1 MGKNECNDFRLN
13 YRHNFKNVII
23 AEDSE
28 ELYNNLKNIN
38 KLKKFERP
46 DMFLINNDIIMGIEE
61 FEFTAYNTNRKG
73 NAVKRKIEENYKRNE
88 DIFLNNKSN
97 YIYDEQIIDD
107 KKSIEIYV
115 KNFKKVFDEHY
126 KNVDK
131 YLKNLSQSS
140 PKLQNTKIY
149 FLIIDTTVEVN
160 EINYENKNIVYNP
173 IMNKEILTFLKDKEK
188 INGIIFQCNNLEKIN
203 YYLLEFKKN
212 NLDELLKKSEKY
224 VGCELEQREVKMLNY
239 FGKEVI

>member
-1 MGKNECNDFRLN
+1 MGKNECNDFKLN
-13 YRHNFKNVII
+13 YTYNLKNIII

-46 DMFLINNDIIMGIEE
+46 DMFLIKNDIIMGIEA

-73 NAVKRKIEENYKRNE
+73 NTVKRKIEENYKRNE
-88 DIFLNNKSN
+88 DIFLNNKPN
-97 YIYDEQIIDD
+97 YIYDEKIIYD
-107 KKSIEIYV
+107 KKSIKIYV

-126 KNVDK
+126 RNVDE
-131 YLKNLSQSS
+131 YLKNLSQFL
-140 PKLQNTKIY
+140 PNLQNIKIY

-173 IMNKEILTFLKDKEK
+173 TMNKEILTFLKDKEK

-203 YYLLEFKKN
+203 YYLLELKKN

-239 FGKEVI
+239 FGKGVI